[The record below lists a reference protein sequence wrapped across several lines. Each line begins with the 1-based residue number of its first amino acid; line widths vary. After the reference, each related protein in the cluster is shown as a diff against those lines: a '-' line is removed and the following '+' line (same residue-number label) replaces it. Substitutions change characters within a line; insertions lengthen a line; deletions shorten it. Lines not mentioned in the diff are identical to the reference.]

1 MIQEATERSVALKDA
16 LAERLLQAKAA
27 IIGAKRAAGDLAPD
41 AVVIHHPA
49 AHYFS
54 VQPALAALSSPL

>member
-1 MIQEATERSVALKDA
+1 VIQEATGRSVALKDA

-27 IIGAKRAAGDLAPD
+27 IIGVKRAAGDLAPD

-54 VQPALAALSSPL
+54 V